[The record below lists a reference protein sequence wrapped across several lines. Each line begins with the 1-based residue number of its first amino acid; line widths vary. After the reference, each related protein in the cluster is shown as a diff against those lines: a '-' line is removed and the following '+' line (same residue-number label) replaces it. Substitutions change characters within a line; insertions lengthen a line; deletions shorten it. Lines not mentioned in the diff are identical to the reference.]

1 MSQISATNK
10 KKILNDPVYGF
21 ITLKFDFLLDLIDH
35 PWFQRLR
42 RISQLGL
49 SHIVYPGAIHHRFH
63 HAVGAMH
70 LMNNAIESLRQKGT
84 DISEQEEEA
93 ACIAILL
100 HDIGHGP
107 FSHALENSIVAGVHH
122 EDISTLAMQRLND
135 EFDGKLT
142 LAIRIFEGTY
152 HRPFLHQMVS
162 GQLDMDR
169 LDYLR
174 RDSFYSGVAEG
185 NIGSERII
193 KMLDVDHDELVVEEK
208 GIYSIEKFIIARRL
222 MYWQVYLH
230 KTVISAEHMLV
241 AVLRRAR
248 HLAMRG
254 EDVFSS
260 PALAFF
266 LRHDI
271 SAVLFAQNPDVVNKF
286 MQLDDYDILGA
297 IKVWQSHPDRV
308 LSELSRCIINRQLF
322 KIKISRMPIPERE
335 AAVQLEQL
343 KAERGYSD
351 EEAGYF
357 VLHGTIDNKAY
368 SSTAENIKVK
378 YKDGSLTDAAN
389 ASDHLNL
396 AALSQ
401 SVEKYFLCHPA

>member
-1 MSQISATNK
+1 MSQFSATNK

-84 DISEQEEEA
+84 EISEQEEEA

-107 FSHALENSIVAGVHH
+107 FSHALENSIVTGVHH
-122 EDISTLAMQRLND
+122 EEISTLAMQRLN
-135 EFDGKLT
+135 EAFGGKLT
-142 LAIRIFEGTY
+142 LAIQIFEGTY
-152 HRPFLHQMVS
+152 PRPFLHQMVS

-193 KMLDVDHDELVVEEK
+193 KMLDVDNDELVVEEK

-248 HLAMRG
+248 QLASRG
-254 EDVFSS
+254 MEVFAS
-260 PALAFF
+260 PDLAFF
-266 LRHDI
+266 LQTDI
-271 SAVLFAQNPDVVNKF
+271 SAEQFARNKQVLDKF

-297 IKVWQSHPDRV
+297 IKVWQSHHDGV

-322 KIKISRMPIPERE
+322 KIKISRAPIPEQDCE
-335 AAVQLEQL
+335 IQIAHL
-343 KAERGYSD
+343 KSSRGYSD
-351 EEAGYF
+351 EEARYF
-357 VLHGTIDNKAY
+357 VLYGTIDNKAY

-378 YKDGSLTDAAN
+378 FKDGSLIDAAN

-401 SVEKYFLCHPA
+401 SVEKYFLCYPG

>member
-1 MSQISATNK
+1 MPDKPLTNK

-35 PWFQRLR
+35 PWYQRLR

-63 HAVGAMH
+63 HALGAMH
-70 LMNNAIESLRQKGT
+70 LMTNAIESLRQKGT
-84 DISEQEEEA
+84 PISPEEEEA

-107 FSHALENSIVAGVHH
+107 FSHALENSIVEDIHH
-122 EDISTLAMQRLND
+122 EDISEMAMKHMNQQFSGRLD
-135 EFDGKLT
+135 
-142 LAIRIFEGTY
+142 LAIRIFTGTY
-152 HRPFLHQMVS
+152 NRPFLHQLVS

-193 KMLDVDHDELVVEEK
+193 KMLDVEGDELVVEEK

-230 KTVISAEHMLV
+230 KTVISAEQMLV
-241 AVLRRAR
+241 SVLKRAR
-248 HLAMRG
+248 ELSQRG
-254 EDVFSS
+254 ETLFAS
-260 PALAFF
+260 PDFGFF
-266 LRHDI
+266 LENSITPDKFF
-271 SAVLFAQNPDVVNKF
+271 SEKEVLARF
-286 MQLDDYDILGA
+286 MKLDDYDILGA
-297 IKVWQSHPDRV
+297 IKVWQSHADPV
-308 LSELSRCIINRQLF
+308 LSDLSQRLINRQLF
-322 KIKISRMPIPERE
+322 KIKISRLAFSESDIETKVQEVCKSMKISPNE
-335 AAVQLEQL
+335 A
-343 KAERGYSD
+343 R
-351 EEAGYF
+351 YF
-357 VLHGTIDNKAY
+357 VISGTIDNKAY

-378 YKDGSLTDAAN
+378 FKDGTLTDAAN

-401 SVEKYFLCHPA
+401 PVEKYFLSFPA